1 MKTFILAI
9 SFFLAISVQA
19 QTTIF
24 LVRHAEKMDSSR
36 DPELSLQG
44 KARAVRLM
52 ELLSNTGVEQI
63 YSTDY
68 VRTRDTAKPLAEKL
82 KLPINSY
89 RPFDEELVAT
99 LKTGMD
105 GKKILV
111 VGHSNTIPDLV
122 NQLIDEKTYQQLADD
137 AYSNLFVVT
146 IIDGKVTHYV
156 LTF

>member
-1 MKTFILAI
+1 MKI
-9 SFFLAISVQA
+9 SIALLLVFFSTVSLA

-24 LVRHAEKMDSSR
+24 LVRHAEKVDSSR

-52 ELLSNTGVEQI
+52 ELLSETGVDQI

-68 VRTRDTAKPLAEKL
+68 KRTRNTARPLAEKL
-82 KLPINSY
+82 DLFIESY
-89 RPFDEELVAT
+89 RPFEEELVTT
-99 LKTGMD
+99 LKDEME

-111 VGHSNTIPDLV
+111 VGHSNTIPALV
-122 NQLIDEKTYQQLADD
+122 NQLIGEKVYEQLPDD

-146 IIDGKVTHYV
+146 IIDGKATHYL

>member
-1 MKTFILAI
+1 MKI
-9 SFFLAISVQA
+9 SIATLLVFFSTVSFA

-24 LVRHAEKMDSSR
+24 LVRHAEKVDSSR

-52 ELLSNTGVEQI
+52 ELLSEVGIDQI

-68 VRTRDTAKPLAEKL
+68 KRTRNTAKPLAEKL
-82 KLPINSY
+82 DLFIESY
-89 RPFDEELVAT
+89 RPFEEELVAT
-99 LKTGMD
+99 LKEGMD
-105 GKKILV
+105 GKQILV
-111 VGHSNTIPDLV
+111 VGHSNTIPALV
-122 NQLIDEKTYQQLADD
+122 NQLIDDKAYEQLPDD

-146 IIDGKVTHYV
+146 IIDGKATHYV